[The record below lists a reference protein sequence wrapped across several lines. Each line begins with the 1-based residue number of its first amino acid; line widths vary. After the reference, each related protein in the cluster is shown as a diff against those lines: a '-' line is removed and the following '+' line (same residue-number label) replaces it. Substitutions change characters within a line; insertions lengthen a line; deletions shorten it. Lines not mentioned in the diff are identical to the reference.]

1 MAAVFLKKYFEDR
14 YSDFDEVFYVEFIIS
29 IIMDENVSY
38 KLKVLLEETIVVMLE
53 WIEKGISLLI

>member
-53 WIEKGISLLI
+53 WIEKGISWLI